1 MSVKKGKRGMNIVY
15 VGYFK
20 LPSGTAAA
28 QLIRGMATIA
38 KEAGHKVRIVD
49 IDAGG
54 PEAVQ
59 IEESMLDGIAVT
71 SIRYAGNCLG
81 KWRKRFSYKY
91 LAAKILPSSIVICY
105 NFSSALMYRLLK
117 DKKHNFVIVP
127 CITEWYSA
135 GEVRSLLSLF
145 KVIAKKID
153 IEMRMRFL
161 TPRSAGV
168 IVCSELLNSFYRGRC
183 KTLVIPTVI
192 DYRQE
197 KWNQEPLKLNQNC
210 INFVYA
216 GTIGT
221 NKDYIIEIMKMLA
234 AASHGRAYVF
244 RILGVTKEQLILKYT
259 GEKNLIERKEHLFY
273 GRIPHEE
280 CIKIILSSDF
290 SVLYR
295 KNTRVAN
302 AGFPTKFA
310 ESMACGTPQIAT
322 DTSDIRNYIQKGQ
335 NGYLI
340 DFNIDVASR
349 QFESIFT
356 CTREEI
362 DRCKKY
368 TRELKLFDYQLYV
381 EPFKEF
387 IEEIE
392 KGKR

>member
-1 MSVKKGKRGMNIVY
+1 MNIVY

-38 KEAGHKVRIVD
+38 KEAGYKVRIVD

-54 PEAVQ
+54 YESVQ
-59 IEESMLDGIAVT
+59 IEDSVLDGIDVT

-81 KWRKRFSYKY
+81 KMRKRFSYKY
-91 LAAKILPSSIVICY
+91 LAKKILPHSTVICY
-105 NFSSALMYRLLK
+105 NFSSALMYRFLK

-135 GEVRSLLSLF
+135 GEVRSFRSLL
-145 KVIAKKID
+145 KVIVKKID

-161 TPRSAGV
+161 TPRSVGV
-168 IVCSELLNSFYRGRC
+168 IVCSELLNNFYCGRC
-183 KTLVIPTVI
+183 KTLIIPTVI

-197 KWNQEPLKLNQNC
+197 KWNQESLNFNRNC

-221 NKDYIIEIMKMLA
+221 NKDYIIEIMKMLE
-234 AASHGRAYVF
+234 AASRGRAYVF
-244 RILGVTKEQLILKYT
+244 RILGVTKEQLILKYA
-259 GEKNLIERKEHLFY
+259 EERKLIEKREHLFY

-280 CIKIILSSDF
+280 CIKIILSSDY

-295 KNTRVAN
+295 KNTRLAN

-322 DTSDIRNYIQKGQ
+322 DTSDIHNYIQNGK

-340 DFNIDVASR
+340 DFDINVASR
-349 QFESIFT
+349 QLESAFT
-356 CTREEI
+356 CVREDI
-362 DRCKKY
+362 NKCKKF
-368 TRELKLFDYQLYV
+368 TKELKLFDYQLYV

-387 IEEIE
+387 IEEIG
-392 KGKR
+392 KG